1 MSHFSVAVF
10 TKPGGKSV
18 EELLAPYDENIE
30 VKPYIY
36 KTKEDII
43 KSIRDDA
50 KRLREN
56 IVKHEMGK
64 LVDGEKVR
72 PYWRSG
78 DEMSEYYKIILHNDE
93 TKTDEELYEIYHEDN
108 QDLSFDENGNELST
122 YNPKSK
128 WDWYSIGGRW
138 DQMLRLKGKDT
149 RVNEALVKDI
159 DFSPNKEKY
168 EEAKRFWEIVVE
180 KKPLK
185 DGEEKPYTI
194 YKEDY
199 FIDRYKDAD
208 NFATS
213 QSRFSTY
220 ALVTPKGEW
229 FEPGKM
235 GWWGMSSATSD
246 SEKEFKQFF
255 DKYIAEA
262 NPKWTLTIVDCHI

>member
-128 WDWYSIGGRW
+128 WD
-138 DQMLRLKGKDT
+138 
-149 RVNEALVKDI
+149 
-159 DFSPNKEKY
+159 
-168 EEAKRFWEIVVE
+168 
-180 KKPLK
+180 
-185 DGEEKPYTI
+185 
-194 YKEDY
+194 
-199 FIDRYKDAD
+199 
-208 NFATS
+208 
-213 QSRFSTY
+213 
-220 ALVTPKGEW
+220 
-229 FEPGKM
+229 
-235 GWWGMSSATSD
+235 
-246 SEKEFKQFF
+246 
-255 DKYIAEA
+255 
-262 NPKWTLTIVDCHI
+262 